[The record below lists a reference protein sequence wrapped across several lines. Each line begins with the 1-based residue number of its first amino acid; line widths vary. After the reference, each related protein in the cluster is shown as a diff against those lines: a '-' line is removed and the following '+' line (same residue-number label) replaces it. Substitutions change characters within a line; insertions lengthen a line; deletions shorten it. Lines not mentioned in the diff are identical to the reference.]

1 MCEIVVGASFR
12 KIKLGL
18 ALPVLVGFQFEL
30 GVPNNITL
38 NILNVYSQHWRS
50 SNMYKHVSL
59 DICQKKCC
67 NGLFS

>member
-12 KIKLGL
+12 KIELGL

-38 NILNVYSQHWRS
+38 NILNVYSQH
-50 SNMYKHVSL
+50 
-59 DICQKKCC
+59 
-67 NGLFS
+67 